1 MTSNTTST
9 DNTTT
14 ATTTASCGS
23 SSDERCVDPRVVRS
37 RRAVLDAATEL
48 LVEAGPRGVT
58 VDAVAAR
65 SGVAKSTMYRH
76 WPSRTA
82 LLIDVMSSNMPE
94 IALPPSELDFEAAL
108 RQLVGDVAT
117 TLATPEWLAL
127 LPALMSLKQ
136 HLPEIRDLSDAA
148 EEHRVDVLADI
159 IARGVAEGV
168 LPTGLDAWMV
178 GTVVIGPV
186 VFTLLSGRLDQVGDV
201 ADFAV
206 DRFLASYR
214 T

>member
-14 ATTTASCGS
+14 ATTTGSCGS

-94 IALPPSELDFEAAL
+94 IALPSSELDFEAAL

-136 HLPEIRDLSDAA
+136 HLPEIRDLSDAD

-178 GTVVIGPV
+178 GTVVIGAG